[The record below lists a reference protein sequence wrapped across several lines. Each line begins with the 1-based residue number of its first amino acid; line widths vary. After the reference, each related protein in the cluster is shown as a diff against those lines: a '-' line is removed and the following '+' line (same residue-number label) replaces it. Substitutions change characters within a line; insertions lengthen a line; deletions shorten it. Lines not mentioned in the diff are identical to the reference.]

1 MDSTQTTIIQL
12 HAGLGG
18 MCLGLADCLRDIG
31 QVCYV
36 EGELLAIESLKQKI
50 EAKVLPMGPIWSGI
64 DTFVPEPFRGLVHLI
79 SGTFIGDCWE
89 DTSDWSA
96 DTLPTADN
104 RRARI
109 KATLR
114 IISVVEPP
122 WVFLEIPANYTDL
135 SSIIQGLE
143 VVGYQV
149 AGRLV
154 ATEEVGATHDWTNRY
169 LLAGMG
175 SSMPFRLKETVY
187 CKYPEV
193 EGAFDLSPSRKLTE
207 DGRMAR
213 TIPFRTP
220 ASPVYTP
227 DWPAGPCQ
235 SQHVWEEPR
244 LLEPKVARTTH
255 RTSSRLVG
263 GSGYGVG
270 ERIRL
275 LCKESIPPQVSLAFR
290 LLAGDW
296 ALKQHLECIV

>member
-1 MDSTQTTIIQL
+1 MDITQANIIQL

-18 MCLGLADCLRDIG
+18 MCLGLADCIRDIG

-50 EAKVLPMGPIWSGI
+50 EAKVLPVGPIWSGI
-64 DTFVPEPFRGLVHLI
+64 DTFVPGPFRGLVHLI

-89 DTSDWSA
+89 DVSNWPSNNI
-96 DTLPTADN
+96 PTAD
-104 RRARI
+104 RKRDRV
-109 KATLR
+109 KAALH

-122 WVFLEIPANYTDL
+122 WVFLEVPANYSYLPDIL
-135 SSIIQGLE
+135 RGLE
-143 VVGYQV
+143 VVGYQI

-175 SSMPFRLKETVY
+175 SSMPFRLKETIY

-193 EGAFDLSPSRKLTE
+193 EGAFDLSPSRQPLE

-227 DWPAGPCQ
+227 DWPAGPCE

-244 LLEPKVARTTH
+244 LLEPKVARTAYG
-255 RTSSRLVG
+255 TSNRVVG
-263 GSGYGVG
+263 GNSLGVV
-270 ERIRL
+270 ERIRM
-275 LCKESIPPQVSLAFR
+275 LCQESIPQQVSLAFR

-296 ALKQHLECIV
+296 ALKQHIEQVV